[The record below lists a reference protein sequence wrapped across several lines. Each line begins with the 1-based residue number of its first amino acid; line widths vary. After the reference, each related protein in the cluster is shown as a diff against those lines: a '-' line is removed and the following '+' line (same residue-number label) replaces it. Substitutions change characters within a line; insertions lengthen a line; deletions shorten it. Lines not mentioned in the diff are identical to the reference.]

1 MLFNEIYG
9 SYYATVAKILTE
21 AAKETLTEKKLS
33 SIVQKEA
40 FGESCLTIPDSLK
53 NGDWPLLLPDYK
65 TPLKNIPSMPLTDIE
80 KRWMKSLLLDPR
92 IKLFSPSVD
101 GLEDVEPLFT
111 PDMICYYDR
120 YTDGDDFSDEEYIAH
135 FRLLLDA
142 VNGKRRVKIC
152 FVSRRGRKREIIC
165 IPFKLEYSEKDDK
178 FRLIAA
184 HGNHSISINLST
196 IINCE
201 MLERCTTEEYHLPVS
216 KTETLELEL
225 TDERNALERAMLHFS
240 PLEKETEKLDEKH
253 YRLKL
258 KYQKDDETEL
268 LIRVLS
274 FGPFLKVVSPKS
286 FAELIKQRLDN
297 QKNCGL

>member
-9 SYYATVAKILTE
+9 SYYTTVAKILTE
-21 AAKETLTEKKLS
+21 AVQGTLTEKKLN
-33 SIVQKEA
+33 SIVQNEA
-40 FGESCLTIPDSLK
+40 FGESWTIPDSLK
-53 NGDWPLLLPDYK
+53 SGDWPLLLPDYK

-92 IKLFSPSVD
+92 IKLFSPSID
-101 GLEDVEPLFT
+101 GLEDVKPLFT

-120 YTDGDDFSDEEYIAH
+120 YTDGDDFSDEEYIAR

-142 VNGKRRVKIC
+142 IHGKRKVKIY

-184 HGNHSISINLST
+184 RGNRCISINLST
-196 IINCE
+196 IENCE
-201 MLERCTTEEYHLPVS
+201 MLERCPNEEYIPPVPKM
-216 KTETLELEL
+216 KTLVLEL

-253 YRLKL
+253 YRIKL
-258 KYQKDDETEL
+258 KYQEDDETEL
-268 LIRVLS
+268 VIRVLS
-274 FGPFLKVVSPKS
+274 FGPLLKVISPES
-286 FAELIKQRLDN
+286 IADEIKQRINN
-297 QKNCGL
+297 QKSCGF